1 LISLL
6 LAPHP
11 FLPYNHPIMQTSPAS
26 RRVKTAGK
34 LLLVAALAALLIAW
48 LTFAPEGLLGKADA
62 VGYAVCHRIELRSF
76 HLDGRPLPL
85 CARCSGMYLGALA
98 GGLYQL
104 SRGRRGGLPARKLWP
119 ALIALG
125 LAFAVD
131 GVNSYLHF
139 LPGFG
144 GLYEPNNTL
153 RLITGTGLGLLIPS
167 VLLPAFHQTAWA
179 EFDER
184 PALDSWRSLGILLLL
199 GAGVV
204 LLVLT
209 ENPLILYPLA
219 LLSAATVLAV
229 LGLCYGLLALLVVRG
244 EGRARTWRDL
254 WLPLAA
260 GLFIALLQTAAIDW
274 IRLSLTGTWNG
285 FTL

>member
-1 LISLL
+1 MKVTAPSLHGIDHRIGHHHSQK
-6 LAPHP
+6 AEHAHH
-11 FLPYNHPIMQTSPAS
+11 NHLWRNVGIAF
-26 RRVKTAGK
+26 VG
-34 LLLVAALAALLIAW
+34 LLI
-48 LTFAPEGLLGKADA
+48 
-62 VGYAVCHRIELRSF
+62 I
-76 HLDGRPLPL
+76 
-85 CARCSGMYLGALA
+85 
-98 GGLYQL
+98 
-104 SRGRRGGLPARKLWP
+104 
-119 ALIALG
+119 ALIAGRL
-125 LAFAVD
+125 
-131 GVNSYLHF
+131 YLPVWVTDHV
-139 LPGFG
+139 
-144 GLYEPNNTL
+144 NNTL

-184 PALDSWRSLGILLLL
+184 SALDSWRSLGVLLLL

-204 LLVLT
+204 LLLLS

-229 LGLCYGLLALLVVRG
+229 LSVCYGLLAMLAVRG

-260 GLFIALLQTAAIDW
+260 GLFIALLQTAAVDW
-274 IRLSLTGTWNG
+274 IRYQLTGTWNG

>member
-1 LISLL
+1 
-6 LAPHP
+6 
-11 FLPYNHPIMQTSPAS
+11 MQTSPA
-26 RRVKTAGK
+26 RRRLKFTGK

-48 LTFAPEGLLGKADA
+48 LSLTPPGLLGKADA
-62 VGYAVCHRIELRSF
+62 VGYAVCHRIDLRSF

-98 GGLYQL
+98 GALYQL
-104 SRGRRGGLPARKLWP
+104 SKGRRGGLPARKLWLP
-119 ALIALG
+119 LIGLA

-139 LPGFG
+139 IPGFS

-184 PALDSWRSLGILLLL
+184 SALDSWRSLGVLLLL

-204 LLVLT
+204 LLLLS

-229 LGLCYGLLALLVVRG
+229 LSVCYGLLAMLAVRG

-260 GLFIALLQTAAIDW
+260 GLFIALLQTAAVDW
-274 IRLSLTGTWNG
+274 IRYQLTGTWNG